1 MRECTCGVVAICKLC
16 LLTICLGCFQV
27 LLGMS
32 KVAIVLVGF
41 LFLHGSLEI
50 DLAERILFWLSISSL
65 TFAFCFQI
73 VEILAHVVT
82 FFKPK
87 KFEDRLIPVAEDSSF
102 MHSVGKDHQDFSAAR
117 LDPSSVG
124 SCSKASMLSA
134 HRLAALNGNVL
145 VPQTLKSYDDVRLHD
160 DQGKARQIL
169 DKNHLV
175 LKVTIK
181 GATGLPSVD
190 CRRNRCMCIVK
201 IDPTDD
207 IGLSSHYKH
216 FGKKPI
222 AYSDGECIYK
232 TLAEGKTSKAHSAQW
247 NETFSVQIDDHG
259 SLTFILWESVDAS
272 YNCLGTA
279 FVPLEGLLSDLN
291 IQPQVGTS
299 RILEQAYKIFLPREK
314 PLKTQLGK
322 PHGPSLNLKFGKFD
336 LLP

>member
-1 MRECTCGVVAICKLC
+1 MRECTRSVVAICKLC

-27 LLGMS
+27 LLGMAR
-32 KVAIVLVGF
+32 VAVVLVAAA
-41 LFLHGSLEI
+41 FLHGSLEI

-65 TFAFCFQI
+65 AFAFCFQI
-73 VEILAHVVT
+73 VEILAHVLT
-82 FFKPK
+82 FFERKN
-87 KFEDRLIPVAEDSSF
+87 FEGRLIPDAEDSSF
-102 MHSVGKDHQDFSAAR
+102 MHSGGKDHQDFSAAR

-134 HRLAALNGNVL
+134 NRLAALNGNVL

-175 LKVTIK
+175 LKVTIQ

-201 IDPTDD
+201 IDPSGD
-207 IGLSSHYKH
+207 IGLSGHYTH
-216 FGKKPI
+216 FGQKPI

-232 TLAEGKTSKAHSAQW
+232 TLSEGKTAKAHSAQW

-259 SLTFILWESVDAS
+259 SLTFILWENVDAS
-272 YNCLGTA
+272 YNCLGTT

-299 RILEQAYKIFLPREK
+299 RVLEQAYKIFLPREK
-314 PLKTQLGK
+314 PFKTQVDK
-322 PHGPSLNLKFGKFD
+322 PHGPSLSLKFGKLD